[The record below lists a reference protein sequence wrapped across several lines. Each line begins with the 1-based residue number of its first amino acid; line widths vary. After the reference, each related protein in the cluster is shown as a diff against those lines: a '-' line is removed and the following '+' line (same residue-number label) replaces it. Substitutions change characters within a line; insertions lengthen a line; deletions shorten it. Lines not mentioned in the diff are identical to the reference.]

1 MRGKPPLVRQY
12 MTRIPIEVE
21 RCQNV
26 AEAVRVMKSHNI
38 RHIPVMSGSRLK
50 GMLSQTDVLDARIS
64 HGDALDSM
72 QLESICNTNVLSVS
86 PITPVDEVAR
96 QMLARKVGS
105 AAVVDQGFVVGIFTT
120 TDALRFLSELGQ

>member
-21 RCQNV
+21 RCENV
-26 AEAVRVMKSHNI
+26 AEAVHVMKSHKI

-50 GMLSQTDVLDARIS
+50 GMLSQTDILQARIA

-72 QLESICNTNVLSVS
+72 QLESICHTDVLSVS
-86 PITPVDEVAR
+86 PVTPLDEVAR
-96 QMLARKVGS
+96 QMLSRKVSS

-120 TDALRFLSELGQ
+120 TDALRFLAELGR